1 MQPVPRE
8 VLPAPRPS
16 WEWPAQPPTGAPTST
31 GPAFWG
37 TGEVLGSSRVGRVLL
52 RDPLAPA
59 SAPLGSQRWRWGGAP
74 GGRASPSPASATP
87 CVSQEMRAGEMSLI
101 PRQGPPVPCGG
112 SQALQPCWGESLG
125 RWVWLPG
132 LGGPDPGA
140 GPPVPGR
147 ASWGLSSR
155 TWVLRRLS
163 ARRLSGRGA
172 GGWGHIS
179 PCCGLTRQVTGRPG
193 WSPWDRELECGAPQQ
208 TLWFSPRSLVL
219 SIPGPVTGASPTAAV
234 CIPDDIAGG
243 GAWAG
248 VTGVLLWLPPP
259 APQPLC
265 LAGCGGVLGGLVH
278 AQVS

>member
-1 MQPVPRE
+1 MR
-8 VLPAPRPS
+8 
-16 WEWPAQPPTGAPTST
+16 
-31 GPAFWG
+31 
-37 TGEVLGSSRVGRVLL
+37 SSRVGRVLL

-59 SAPLGSQRWRWGGAP
+59 SAPLGSQRWQQ
-74 GGRASPSPASATP
+74 GGRSRRAGLSLSSLGHPL
-87 CVSQEMRAGEMSLI
+87 CVSGDEGWRDEPD

-112 SQALQPCWGESLG
+112 SQALQPCWGGESSG

-140 GPPVPGR
+140 GPPAPGW

-163 ARRLSGRGA
+163 GRRLSGRGA

-179 PCCGLTRQVTGRPG
+179 PCCGLTGQVTGRPG
-193 WSPWDRELECGAPQQ
+193 WPPWDRELECGAPQQ
-208 TLWFSPRSLVL
+208 TLWFSPRTLVL
-219 SIPGPVTGASPTAAV
+219 SIPGWVTGASPTAAV

-278 AQVS
+278 ARVS

>member
-1 MQPVPRE
+1 MPRE

-37 TGEVLGSSRVGRVLL
+37 TGEVLRSSRVGRVLL

-59 SAPLGSQRWRWGGAP
+59 SAPLGSQRWQQ
-74 GGRASPSPASATP
+74 GGRSRRAGLSLSSLGHPL
-87 CVSQEMRAGEMSLI
+87 CVSGDEGWRDEPD

-112 SQALQPCWGESLG
+112 SQALQPCWGGESSG

-163 ARRLSGRGA
+163 GRRLSGRGA

-179 PCCGLTRQVTGRPG
+179 PCCGLTGQVTGRPG
-193 WSPWDRELECGAPQQ
+193 WSPWDRSSSVA
-208 TLWFSPRSLVL
+208 
-219 SIPGPVTGASPTAAV
+219 
-234 CIPDDIAGG
+234 
-243 GAWAG
+243 
-248 VTGVLLWLPPP
+248 PP
-259 APQPLC
+259 ADPVVLTQDFGAQHPRPGHWGLADSCC
-265 LAGCGGVLGGLVH
+265 LH
-278 AQVS
+278 S

>member
-1 MQPVPRE
+1 MCFCVTLLHL
-8 VLPAPRPS
+8 LP
-16 WEWPAQPPTGAPTST
+16 PP
-31 GPAFWG
+31 WG
-37 TGEVLGSSRVGRVLL
+37 LSGGG
-52 RDPLAPA
+52 
-59 SAPLGSQRWRWGGAP
+59 GGGAP

-163 ARRLSGRGA
+163 GRRLSGRGA

-179 PCCGLTRQVTGRPG
+179 PCCGLTGQVTGRPG
-193 WSPWDRELECGAPQQ
+193 WSPWDRSSSVA
-208 TLWFSPRSLVL
+208 
-219 SIPGPVTGASPTAAV
+219 
-234 CIPDDIAGG
+234 
-243 GAWAG
+243 
-248 VTGVLLWLPPP
+248 PP
-259 APQPLC
+259 ADPVVLTQDFGAQHPRPGHWGLADSCC
-265 LAGCGGVLGGLVH
+265 LH
-278 AQVS
+278 S